1 MSHYYYYCPKCLD
14 NSPVENAVCAWCN
27 TQMIKTDV
35 VVTPDLSDQV
45 PLNALLDSP
54 ERREDPRFSQEAYE
68 YRINYVPIEYGKH
81 YSSAASVPT
90 VKCPYCHSIN
100 TRKIGVGSKIVHSAL
115 FGVFSM
121 GRNGKQWHCNS
132 CGSDF

>member
-1 MSHYYYYCPKCLD
+1 MGYYYYCPKCLH
-14 NSPVENAVCAWCN
+14 NSPIKDAICVWCK
-27 TQMIKTDV
+27 TPMIKTDV

-68 YRINYVPIEYGKH
+68 YRINYKPVEYADIFRG
-81 YSSAASVPT
+81 VVNTPT

>member
-1 MSHYYYYCPKCLD
+1 MQYYYYYCPKCLAYTLVKD
-14 NSPVENAVCAWCN
+14 SICVWCKS
-27 TQMIKTDV
+27 QMIKTDILS
-35 VVTPDLSDQV
+35 TPDLSDQV

-68 YRINYVPIEYGKH
+68 YRINYKPVEYADIFRG
-81 YSSAASVPT
+81 VVNTT